1 MPMLVRLHRQRWMP
15 QNYHRG
21 LVNAKQRIAHPLQKT
36 KPQRVDWIRAKAPI
50 ADRVSFW
57 LRTEALGEEGA
68 FDGSYWM

>member
-1 MPMLVRLHRQRWMP
+1 MSVGEKKEKRKSPP
-15 QNYHRG
+15 FE
-21 LVNAKQRIAHPLQKT
+21 